1 MKRESQVETRNA
13 SPVRYAIGIDHGQ
26 TNIRI
31 GLVRNDGKILK
42 LVSKES
48 PVLSMEDL
56 TGAGEHMIP
65 LIQKF
70 VALPEVADVK
80 LDGIA
85 VAIAGVISR
94 EGVIVDSKHSKDPSW
109 KGYDLRGLFQNKLD
123 TDLPIIV
130 ENDSKAA
137 TWGEYLFGAGR
148 GLDHMICITVGTGI
162 GGGLIFNRKMFHG
175 RDGYAGLLGFVSVDR
190 FGKRCPCGMLGCL
203 NDYASGT
210 DIGKNVRLLL
220 EKGETSLLHEF
231 VGDSYDDIS
240 SELVFM
246 AARKGD
252 KLSSQVIWEAADA
265 IGLAIA
271 GLVHSLNPDLVV
283 IGGGIA
289 EQGEFFIDRIRQT
302 MLENTI
308 NCYSNTP
315 IIQTALGDSAGTIG
329 AAALFWG
336 ENEV

>member
-1 MKRESQVETRNA
+1 MTIFDQE
-13 SPVRYAIGIDHGQ
+13 RYAIGVDRGQ
-26 TNIRI
+26 TKIRI

-48 PVLSMEDL
+48 QVLSMEDL

-65 LIQKF
+65 LIQQF
-70 VALPEVADVK
+70 AALPEVSAVN

-85 VAIAGVISR
+85 VAIAGVINR
-94 EGVIVDSKHSKDPSW
+94 DGMIIESKHPSDPSW
-109 KGYDLRGLFQNKLD
+109 KGYDLRDLFQKKLAIE
-123 TDLPIIV
+123 LPIVV

-148 GLDHMICITVGTGI
+148 GVDHMICITVGTGI
-162 GGGLIFNRKMFHG
+162 GGGLIINRKLYHG
-175 RDGYAGLLGFVSVDR
+175 RDGYAGLLGFISVDR

-210 DIGKNVRLLL
+210 DIAKKARLLL
-220 EKGETSLLHEF
+220 EKGITSLLREF
-231 VGDSYDDIS
+231 IGNSYDEIT
-240 SELVFM
+240 SELVFT

-252 KLSSQVIWEAADA
+252 DLSCQIVWEAADA
-265 IGLAIA
+265 IGLAVA

-289 EQGEFFIDRIRQT
+289 EQGDFFIDRVRRT
-302 MLENTI
+302 MLENSF
-308 NCYSNTP
+308 NCYANTP
-315 IIQTALGDSAGTIG
+315 IKQTALGNFAGTIG

-336 ENEV
+336 EDEIKLN

>member
-1 MKRESQVETRNA
+1 MKRESEVGSHNA
-13 SPVRYAIGIDHGQ
+13 SQARYAIGIDRGQ
-26 TNIRI
+26 TKIRI

-65 LIQKF
+65 LIQQF
-70 VALPEVADVK
+70 VALPEVSDVK

-94 EGVIVDSKHSKDPSW
+94 EGVIVDSKHPKDHSW
-109 KGYDLRGLFQNKLD
+109 KGYDLRGLFRNKLD
-123 TDLPIIV
+123 IELPIIV

-148 GLDHMICITVGTGI
+148 GVDHMICITVGTGI

-175 RDGYAGLLGFVSVDR
+175 RDGYAGLLGFISVDR

-210 DIGKNVRLLL
+210 DIGKNARLLL
-220 EKGETSLLHEF
+220 EKGEPSLLREF
-231 VGDSYDDIS
+231 VGDSYDDIT
-240 SELVFM
+240 SEFVFM

-252 KLSSQVIWEAADA
+252 ELSCQVVWEAADA
-265 IGLAIA
+265 IGLAVA

-289 EQGEFFIDRIRQT
+289 EQGVFFLDRIRQT

-308 NCYSNTP
+308 ACYSNTP
-315 IIQTALGDSAGTIG
+315 IRQTALGDFAGTIG